1 MHRSPYAL
9 GLEFLHLYSRFY
21 GVKSP
26 KGTSDSSPN
35 TVHLRKCSM
44 FGVEV
49 ISPGRGV
56 EKLAQRVSAGKI
68 TDK

>member
-1 MHRSPYAL
+1 LGGLYEVMKSIPESP
-9 GLEFLHLYSRFY
+9 ER
-21 GVKSP
+21 
-26 KGTSDSSPN
+26 GTCESSPN

-56 EKLAQRVSAGKI
+56 EKLAQRVRSCE
-68 TDK
+68 